1 MNGQSRVGLS
11 NAGAALAIIA
21 ILALVL
27 GLWWATAVGLLRSCE
42 PIAPRELPSGAT
54 PGQGVEG
61 VTAGAKQL
69 VWGSG
74 ADQVEQVVGLTFY
87 FTPGWDD
94 DPTLVGT
101 LDVRGQPATVYR
113 FGPNSPDGWDI
124 GFSRE
129 EDGCGRTVFLAPGTT
144 PEQALDYAARY

>member
-1 MNGQSRVGLS
+1 MNGQSRRGLS
-11 NAGAALAIIA
+11 NAGAAVAILA
-21 ILALVL
+21 ILALVS
-27 GLWWATAVGLLRSCE
+27 GLWWATAAGPLRSCE
-42 PIAPRELPSGAT
+42 PIAPRELPSGGA

-61 VTAGAKQL
+61 VTAGAKQV

-74 ADQVEQVVGLTFY
+74 TDRVEQVVGLTFY

-101 LDVRGQPATVYR
+101 LDVRGHPATVYR
-113 FGPNSPDGWDI
+113 FGPNSTNDWDI
-124 GFSRE
+124 GFSWDE
-129 EDGCGRTVFLAPGTT
+129 HGCGRTVFLVLGTT